1 MNPDHV
7 KPKIDKVPTKQIAL
21 LHSFTYKKYHTEL
34 PTFILYHVSDDY
46 GMKYDCTSHIIVKNA
61 LRHQSVTII
70 FKTHNKRFMRTHQ
83 IKFKHARYKNCN
95 LKDVLFQNNI
105 AYNY

>member
-1 MNPDHV
+1 M
-7 KPKIDKVPTKQIAL
+7 KLEIDKGSTL
-21 LHSFTYKKYHTEL
+21 LRSFTYKQYLTVL
-34 PTFILYHVSDDY
+34 PTFILYRVSDNY
-46 GMKYDCTSHIIVKNA
+46 GMKYDGTSHIIVKNA

>member
-1 MNPDHV
+1 MIGQNPIIGDRYAY
-7 KPKIDKVPTKQIAL
+7 KLKL
-21 LHSFTYKKYHTEL
+21 LQNHMDLAKEGK
-34 PTFILYHVSDDY
+34 D
-46 GMKYDCTSHIIVKNA
+46 
-61 LRHQSVTII
+61 

-95 LKDVLFQNNI
+95 LKDVLFQNNM